1 MRGIWPRALKNLI
14 YLWWF
19 LSARLS
25 IQAGDDSW
33 CLVLILRFVLL
44 LSHLPVFLSILP
56 VSLFCLPSMCCGNWH
71 WKLCGQGMGFGF
83 NKKVWLHHLAQQVPA
98 LWLRQV
104 SPFELQKYGELGI
117 AIIKRYY
124 SMLYIIPT
132 YSRLLPAWNLPGIPG
147 NKGGRDL
154 NTNDSWRRGHL
165 IVFWLIARL
174 PALEKFAW
182 AEVGIFFMCRKLG
195 WVLVGLYIFLML
207 PIVNYVKVHVAMRS
221 VFPAQRG
228 LQAFFERLGK
238 P

>member
-154 NTNDSWRRGHL
+154 NTNDSWRRGAFNSIL
-165 IVFWLIARL
+165 ANCQVACSWKI
-174 PALEKFAW
+174 
-182 AEVGIFFMCRKLG
+182 CLG
-195 WVLVGLYIFLML
+195 WGRHIF
-207 PIVNYVKVHVAMRS
+207 HV
-221 VFPAQRG
+221 
-228 LQAFFERLGK
+228 
-238 P
+238 